1 MSAGCPASLGL
12 AGAVHDCDWTEP
24 HPGHAHHN
32 HQAGATWT
40 GATWRDLAALRAEV
54 EALRDEAWDDHRN
67 AGHIDDL
74 NAENR
79 AIGRARMAQ
88 TVLDLIDKHAR
99 EGQ

>member
-1 MSAGCPASLGL
+1 MTTGCNASLGL

-40 GATWRDLAALRAEV
+40 GATWHDLAALRAEV
-54 EALRDEAWDDHRN
+54 EKLRDEADVVADRAVISG
-67 AGHIDDL
+67 AGW
-74 NAENR
+74 
-79 AIGRARMAQ
+79 ARQWTARSSAL
-88 TVLDLIDKHAR
+88 TDVLDLIDKHAR